1 LLLRQGFL
9 GLTWREIAG
18 QLDAWNTDAT
28 GALEMQIAALALFKR
43 GVAGFFANDSFR
55 ILIVPNRQNWSVLT
69 LISDVPASVPLPR

>member
-43 GVAGFFANDSFR
+43 GVAGFLQTTGSEF
-55 ILIVPNRQNWSVLT
+55 
-69 LISDVPASVPLPR
+69 